1 MLQTAIARWNGV
13 RSPGMPNLRLS
24 LVPTA
29 ASAAEDKPAPVS
41 SVNHQPVLQSDF
53 SELVRAVA
61 TRRDREAFARLFDH
75 YAPRLKSFLIRQGA
89 DDTQAEDIAQETML
103 AVWRKAEMFD
113 PAKASAGTWIFTIA
127 RNLRIDAIRK
137 ARRPEFDPNDP
148 AFVPDPER
156 PADEVMDADRMGRKI
171 REALSELPEEQAT
184 VVRLSFFEDK
194 PHAEIAEQLSL
205 PLGTVKSRLRLA
217 MRRIKSI
224 LGENE

>member
-1 MLQTAIARWNGV
+1 
-13 RSPGMPNLRLS
+13 
-24 LVPTA
+24 
-29 ASAAEDKPAPVS
+29 
-41 SVNHQPVLQSDF
+41 VNHQPVLQSDF